1 MSAANEDKS
10 FKMLAIIFVC
20 ALLLCGGLAGWKL
33 LKKNA
38 PTPAGPADA
47 TQASVAVSP
56 QPVVDYNNL
65 DKDKDLKA
73 LMDKR
78 KEAYNINKGVDIIV
92 KSDETLKIGDAKISM
107 QEIIDQ
113 IQMEKGAIVEKDV
126 AGDASATQDDYGI
139 HIVQPGDNIWNIH
152 FRFLKD
158 HLDHKGVSISPLA
171 DEPNQAGFSS
181 GVGKLLKFSE
191 NMVYIYNIRERRL
204 DFNLNLIHP
213 LSKIVVY
220 NMPQVFALLNQIDYE
235 HVNRIEFD
243 GDTIWIPAVQ

>member
-1 MSAANEDKS
+1 MPAANEDKS
-10 FKMLAIIFVC
+10 FKILGILFVC
-20 ALLLCGGLAGWKL
+20 ALVLFGVLAGLKL
-33 LKKNA
+33 MKKN
-38 PTPAGPADA
+38 GPRPDTNGIEAK
-47 TQASVAVSP
+47 TRQTVNP

-65 DKDKDLKA
+65 EKDQELQA

-78 KEAYNINKGVDIIV
+78 KEAYHINKGVDMIV
-92 KSDETLKIGDAKISM
+92 KSDETLKIGDTKVPM
-107 QEIIDQ
+107 QEIIDK
-113 IQMEKGAIVEKDV
+113 IQLDKGAIVEKDV
-126 AGDASATQDDYGI
+126 DGETSSLSDDYGI
-139 HIVQPGDNIWNIH
+139 HIVQPGENIWNIH
-152 FRFLKD
+152 FIFLKD
-158 HLDHKGVSISPLA
+158 HLEHKGVSISPLA

-220 NMPQVFALLNQIDYE
+220 NMTQVFALLNQIDYE

-243 GDTIWIPAVQ
+243 GDTIWIPAIQ

>member
-1 MSAANEDKS
+1 MPANEDKS
-10 FKMLAIIFVC
+10 FKALGVIFVC
-20 ALLLCGGLAGWKL
+20 ALLLFGALAGLKL
-33 LKKNA
+33 MKQNGREVETA
-38 PTPAGPADA
+38 ADE
-47 TQASVAVSP
+47 TQSRLAVKSKAI
-56 QPVVDYNNL
+56 VDYDNL
-65 DKDKDLKA
+65 ENDKNLKA
-73 LMDKR
+73 LMEKR

-92 KSDETLKIGDAKISM
+92 KSDETLKIGDTKVPM

-113 IQMEKGAIVEKDV
+113 IEMEQGSIVEKDV
-126 AGDASATQDDYGI
+126 TGDSTEIEGDYGI
-139 HIVQPGDNIWNIH
+139 YIVQAGDNIWNIH

-158 HLDHKGVSISPLA
+158 HLEHKGVSIAPLA

-191 NMVYIYNIRERRL
+191 NMVYIYNLRERKL

-220 NMPQVFALLNQIDYE
+220 NMAQVFALLNQIDYE

-243 GDTIWIPAVQ
+243 GDTIWIPAIQ

>member
-1 MSAANEDKS
+1 MPVATEDKS
-10 FKMLAIIFVC
+10 FKALGVIFAC
-20 ALLLCGGLAGWKL
+20 ALVLFAVLIGIKL
-33 LKKNA
+33 LKTN
-38 PTPAGPADA
+38 GQDADRDA
-47 TQASVAVSP
+47 DETQSRLAVKSNT
-56 QPVVDYNNL
+56 VVDYDNL
-65 DKDKDLKA
+65 DKDKELKA

-92 KSDETLKIGDAKISM
+92 KSDETLKIGDTKVPM

-113 IQMEKGAIVEKDV
+113 IQMEKGSIIEKDV
-126 AGDASATQDDYGI
+126 AGEENGIDGDYGI
-139 HIVQPGDNIWNIH
+139 YIVQPGDNIWNIH

-158 HLDHKGVSISPLA
+158 HLEHKGVAIAPLA
-171 DEPNQAGFSS
+171 DEPDPSGFSS

-191 NMVYIYNIRERRL
+191 NMVYIYNIREHKL

-220 NMPQVFALLNQIDYE
+220 NMAQVFALLNQIDYE

-243 GDTIWIPAVQ
+243 GDTIWIPAIQ